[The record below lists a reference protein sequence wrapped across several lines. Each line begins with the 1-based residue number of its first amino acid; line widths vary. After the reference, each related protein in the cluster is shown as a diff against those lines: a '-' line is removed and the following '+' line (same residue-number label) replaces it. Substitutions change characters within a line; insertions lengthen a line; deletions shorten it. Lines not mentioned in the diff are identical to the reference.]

1 MTETEQDIW
10 PDMDKKS
17 SVMEE
22 LMHPQEIIPSEPFKI
37 SLGEALPEN
46 TPLAPKAAI
55 ISALKAVQDPELMFD
70 IYSMGLIY
78 EIDQKENGD
87 VDIKMTLTSPTCPM
101 GPEMI
106 QMAAHA
112 VASVV
117 GVGVVKVVLT
127 FDPPWTTDR
136 LSEEIKLMM
145 NL

>member
-1 MTETEQDIW
+1 MTESQTK
-10 PDMDKKS
+10 PD
-17 SVMEE
+17 
-22 LMHPQEIIPSEPFKI
+22 PSI
-37 SLGEALPEN
+37 LPEPIEIDYEAEAGI
-46 TPLAPKAAI
+46 PLQEGTPKASKDDI
-55 ISALKAVQDPELMFD
+55 IGALKSVQDPEIMIN
-70 IYSMGLIY
+70 IYDLGLIY

-87 VDIKMTLTSPTCPM
+87 VAIQMTLTSPTCPL
-101 GPEMI
+101 GGEMI

-117 GVGVVKVVLT
+117 GVGLVNVKLT

>member
-1 MTETEQDIW
+1 MNQSQLPTESVLSEAIEIDYEAEAGVPLDGAVTKASKDDI
-10 PDMDKKS
+10 
-17 SVMEE
+17 
-22 LMHPQEIIPSEPFKI
+22 I
-37 SLGEALPEN
+37 G
-46 TPLAPKAAI
+46 
-55 ISALKAVQDPELMFD
+55 ALKSVQDPEIMINIFD
-70 IYSMGLIY
+70 LGLIY
-78 EIDQKENGD
+78 DINQKENGD